1 MDSFYM
7 KASVGITE
15 PNFTQDPLGTEG
27 EMSVGPDSINPFRSA
42 EEAEIIEQIK
52 QKEREKAQQ
61 EDAIVRTTPVN
72 ADFLPTF
79 ESPTEG
85 DDPFI
90 FDDVSDEV
98 DDVSLPFMDSSAPK
112 FPDF

>member
-1 MDSFYM
+1 MRVT
-7 KASVGITE
+7 VGITE

-85 DDPFI
+85 NDPFV
-90 FDDVSDEV
+90 FDDVEDEV
-98 DDVSLPFMDSSAPK
+98 DDVGLPFMDSSAPT